1 MKIQLLGLLALAVG
15 LNGCAT
21 YKSKFNNKQ
30 VANIGYFAD
39 STIAMMGDLDLTVDR
54 EDTLLVR
61 RFIDMESPEV
71 REVSKWNTSLKLDLT
86 DMVGYSI
93 ELVNFAESDETEE
106 ERIQHYADYVAQYR
120 DTIKDYEKID
130 TAGFDKTIA
139 EVRKQE
145 TFLAAVRT
153 AQPLFNA
160 ATMEASLKVD
170 RLVAALDKLAKKID
184 AEIDREYSDIIQ
196 YRSKL
201 EREKFDILT
210 AFEIVYDAYRKDDPE
225 LSALKASRVIWTP
238 EIIPEGRPTQED
250 LREIGDHLHRRMEAL
265 NSVQQEVKPN
275 WEDYLATHKELN
287 AFADNAAR
295 NAQKSRIVLL
305 TWIRAHQKMASGTV
319 DPADWFDVGDI
330 TKQLIKNSPQLLF

>member
-21 YKSKFNNKQ
+21 YKSNFNNKQ

-61 RFIDMESPEV
+61 RFIDMESTEV
-71 REVSKWNTSLKLDLT
+71 REVAKWNASLKLDLT

-120 DTIKDYEKID
+120 YEIEDYEKID
-130 TAGFDKTIA
+130 VAFFDKTIA
-139 EVRKQE
+139 EIRKQE

-170 RLVAALDKLAKKID
+170 HLVAALDKLAKKID
-184 AEIDREYSDIIQ
+184 AEIDKEYSDIIQ

-201 EREKFDILT
+201 EREKFDILM
-210 AFEIVYDAYRKDDPE
+210 AFEIIYDAYRSDDPE
-225 LSALKASRVIWTP
+225 LSALTASKVIWTP

-250 LREIGDHLHRRMEAL
+250 LAGIGDHLHRRMAAL
-265 NSVQQEVKPN
+265 NSVQQ
-275 WEDYLATHKELN
+275 
-287 AFADNAAR
+287 
-295 NAQKSRIVLL
+295 
-305 TWIRAHQKMASGTV
+305 
-319 DPADWFDVGDI
+319 
-330 TKQLIKNSPQLLF
+330 